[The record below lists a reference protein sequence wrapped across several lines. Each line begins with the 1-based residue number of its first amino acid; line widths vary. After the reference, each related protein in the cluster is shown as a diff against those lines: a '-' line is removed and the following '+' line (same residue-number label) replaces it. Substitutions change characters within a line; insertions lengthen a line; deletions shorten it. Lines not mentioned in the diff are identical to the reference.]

1 MSLSE
6 KHLPAGVSPQAPS
19 LHHTTK
25 PPQNKTGV
33 KTESK
38 GVGLGVVVQGGG
50 SMVKSSGCSCRV
62 QFLAPT

>member
-25 PPQNKTGV
+25 PPQNKTGE

-38 GVGLGVVVQGGG
+38 GVGLGVVVQVGLDG
-50 SMVKSSGCSCRV
+50 
-62 QFLAPT
+62 